1 MKSPVFRI
9 LPLTISLL
17 FVVFQSGAASAQG
30 ISIIRDAE
38 IEHTLHAFAS
48 PLFRAAHIEPD
59 AVRMYIIN
67 DNTLN
72 AFVAGGQN
80 MFINTGLILNA
91 KTANEIV
98 GVIAHETGH
107 IAGGHL
113 SRTGRALRNSSA
125 SSILSMVLGVA
136 VGVVS
141 GRGDVGAAI
150 IAGGQ
155 SIAQRQ
161 FLKYSRTQEAAA
173 DHAALSY
180 LDRTEQSS
188 VGLLNFMERLGD
200 QELISPERQDP
211 YVQSHPLTRERIATV
226 SHHMSRSPY
235 AKTPEA
241 PEFMSLFTRAHAKLY
256 AFTYPFKQTLR
267 NYPETDASIASR
279 YARAIATFR
288 KGKVGE
294 AVALVDSLLA
304 EAPNDPYF
312 NELKGQILYEGGK
325 PDAALRFYQLAA
337 QLVPDSAL
345 ILRDL
350 ARVQIDIKDPPQLDA
365 AIINLDAALTIDPT
379 TPFNW
384 RLLAIAQGR
393 KGDKGRSA
401 LALGE
406 EALLIGKP
414 SNARFHAGLAKTLF
428 KEGSREWL
436 QAEDILAAATELE
449 RTQSRNNR

>member
-1 MKSPVFRI
+1 M
-9 LPLTISLL
+9 ISLL
-17 FVVFQSGAASAQG
+17 FVGLQSSAASAQG

-38 IEHTLHAFAS
+38 IENTLRAFAT
-48 PLFRAAHIEPD
+48 PLFRAAHIEPS

-91 KTANEIV
+91 GAANEVI

-113 SRTGRALRNSSA
+113 SRSGRALRSSSA

-141 GRGDVGAAI
+141 GRGDIGAAI

-180 LDRTEQSS
+180 LDSTKQSS
-188 VGLLNFMERLGD
+188 SGLLNFMELLGD
-200 QELISPERQDP
+200 QELISPDRQDP
-211 YVQSHPLTRERIATV
+211 YVRSHPLTRERIATV
-226 SHHMSRSPY
+226 SHHLSVSPY
-235 AKTPEA
+235 AKKPEPA
-241 PEFMSLFTRAHAKLY
+241 EFTVRFARAQAKLY

-267 NYPETDASIASR
+267 VYAKTDTSTASR
-279 YARAIATFR
+279 YARAIANFR
-288 KGKVGE
+288 KAKIE
-294 AVALVDSLLA
+294 AAVALVDSLLID
-304 EAPNDPYF
+304 APRDPYF
-312 NELKGQILYEGGK
+312 NELMGQILFENGR
-325 PDAALRFYQLAA
+325 PDEALPFYQLAA

-350 ARVQIDIKDPPQLDA
+350 ARVQMDLKNQPQLDA
-365 AIINLDAALTIDPT
+365 AIANLDAALTIDPT

-393 KGDKGRSA
+393 NGDKGQSA

-414 SNARFHAGLAKTLF
+414 ENARFHAGLARKLF

-436 QAEDILAAATELE
+436 QAEDILAAVTELE
-449 RTQSRNNR
+449 RVQSRNNR